1 MAKKLLQWVI
11 CHIIRKSG
19 EDKFLL
25 SKSLT
30 LLKEKKG
37 KFYSTKNALIRIRN
51 MLKV

>member
-30 LLKEKKG
+30 LLKEKK
-37 KFYSTKNALIRIRN
+37 KANFILPK
-51 MLKV
+51 MP